1 MERRTILKSSAAI
14 VPTLLVS
21 GCLGDDSDGGGDGGD
36 GGDTADGGDGGET
49 DGEMETDT
57 ESSETYVIGSGIPYK
72 PFEYRNTD
80 GDLIGFDVEV
90 IDNVFGKLGW
100 EYEFQK
106 MSFDILIQ
114 SLDNGD
120 IDAIMSAMTITEER
134 KEKVDYTSPY
144 FTAYQTVVVLENSSI
159 ETLDDLE
166 GLTIGVQ
173 KGTTGMLATERVK
186 EEVFDGNLTIERY
199 DLTPDSFDALINNQ
213 VDAVVTDS
221 SSSLPYVQN
230 SENARVLMGD
240 GEAVEQG
247 VEDPPDYLT
256 LTVED
261 YAMAWPNG
269 SDKIEPVSE
278 VMEEFVGSEEYN
290 EIYDKYLTGEP
301 PE

>member
-1 MERRTILKSSAAI
+1 MQRRNVLKSGAAA
-14 VPTLLVS
+14 VPALLVA
-21 GCLGDDSDGGGDGGD
+21 GCLGDGSGGGGGDGDGGD
-36 GGDTADGGDGGET
+36 GG
-49 DGEMETDT
+49 TDT
-57 ESSETYVIGSGIPYK
+57 ENSKTYVIGSGIPYK
-72 PFEYRNTD
+72 PFEYRNNS
-80 GDLIGFDVEV
+80 GELIGFDVEV
-90 IDNVFGKLGW
+90 VDNVFGELGW
-100 EYEFQK
+100 DYEFQK
-106 MSFDILIQ
+106 QSFDILIQ
-114 SLDNGD
+114 SLNNGD

-134 KEKVDYTSPY
+134 KEKVDYTYPY
-144 FTAYQTVVVLENSSI
+144 FTAYQTVVVLENSPI
-159 ETLDDLE
+159 KTLEDLE
-166 GLTIGVQ
+166 GVTVGVQ

-186 EEVFDGNLTIERY
+186 EEQFDGNLTIERY

-230 SENARVLMGD
+230 NENVRLLMGD

-269 SDKIEPVSE
+269 SDKVEPVSE
-278 VMEEFVGSEEYN
+278 VMEKFVGSEEYE
-290 EIYDKYLTGEP
+290 EIYDKYMTGAP